1 MPGRGLADTPAF
13 RSPGRRCWPAAD
25 RAYRAPGGYAPP
37 RGLPPA
43 ARANTAPP
51 GTRSP
56 QLASEAPRPPGSPDE
71 QTTARTGVTRGVAF
85 AFGPCMS
92 ATRTYSGADAGKL
105 IE

>member
-56 QLASEAPRPPGSPDE
+56 QLASDAPRPPGSPDR
-71 QTTARTGVTRGVAF
+71 QTTARTGVTREVALSF
-85 AFGPCMS
+85 CPWMLAPGTS
-92 ATRTYSGADAGKL
+92 SGADAGKL